1 MKFIDYAMRGGEHPD
16 LEREKIE
23 KQVAETTLNLFMND
37 PKYQEK
43 GIKWLYNLM
52 FFQTIYCTR
61 DNCLLSYLYQKRP
74 YPEFFELEVTTLCDM
89 KCKLCEHSYWDTPAK
104 NMSFEDF
111 KKIVGEFPNLKWAGM
126 TGIGQ
131 SWLNKD
137 YLKMMK
143 YLKDK
148 NVYIENFDNFKHITP
163 EISKELIDMGLD
175 KLYVS
180 LDAATE
186 ETFNLVQKGANWD
199 EVISNIKS
207 FDAYKKSKNLHYPEL
222 WFHYIITKDNIDEM
236 EDYLQMISDLGVD
249 VECVQFTKLLHAFK
263 EIEETQI
270 EISDEKK
277 EAVFDKAQE
286 LGIKVGFN
294 MNTSNEEERAPIA
307 NCAVWTQPFIF
318 VDGTVVACC
327 SQNEQNDRPFQIKTS
342 PGNIL
347 KDGMRKVWK
356 EGYGKMLDTL
366 DSGEIP
372 ENCKRCVLYRK

>member
-1 MKFIDYAMRGGEHPD
+1 MKFIDYAMRGGEHSEI
-16 LEREKIE
+16 EREKLERQIAN
-23 KQVAETTLNLFMND
+23 VTLNLFMDD

-43 GIKWLYNLM
+43 GIKWLFNLM
-52 FFQTIYCTR
+52 FFQSIYCTR
-61 DNCLLSYLYQKRP
+61 DKSILNYLYKKRP

-89 KCKLCEHSYWDTPAK
+89 RCRLCEHTHWNVPPK

-111 KKIVGEFPNLKWAGM
+111 KKIVSNFPNLKWAGM

-131 SWLNKD
+131 SMLNKD

-163 EISKELIDMGLD
+163 EVSKQMIDMGLD

-186 ETFNLVQKGANWD
+186 ETFNLMQKGAKWD
-199 EVISNIKS
+199 EVISNIKF
-207 FDAYKKSKNLHYPEL
+207 FDAYKKEKHLHWPEL
-222 WFHYIITKDNIDEM
+222 WFHFIVTKDNIDEM
-236 EDYLQMISDLGVD
+236 EDYLQMIFDLEVD

-263 EIEETQI
+263 EIEDTHV
-270 EISDEKK
+270 EISLEKK
-277 EAVFDKAQE
+277 KKVFEKARE
-286 LGIKVGFN
+286 LGIRVGFN
-294 MNTSNEEERAPIA
+294 MNTSDGKDPIK

-327 SQNEQNDRPFQIKTS
+327 SQNEQNDRPFQIETS

-356 EGYGKMLDTL
+356 KGYGKMLDEL
-366 DSGEIP
+366 NSGKVP
-372 ENCKRCVLYRK
+372 KNCERCVLYKK